1 MALPERDMLAALLP
15 AILLLSV
22 LLVAVSSDLRS
33 RRIPNNLILAGWCVA
48 LVWHALAAPGA
59 WAFDPVSPGGVGF
72 LLALLAGAI
81 LLVAFMPFY
90 VLRIMGAGDVKLMSV
105 VGTFFGVSS
114 DAWTQ
119 LIGVSL
125 FVLAAGGLL
134 AAARMLAT
142 RSSAAVLAN
151 LRLIFSGYAGR
162 ALGMPAPS
170 FDPRTDSA
178 DRMPYAVAIATGTL
192 LYLVAKWAGW
202 ITVL

>member
-1 MALPERDMLAALLP
+1 
-15 AILLLSV
+15 
-22 LLVAVSSDLRS
+22 
-33 RRIPNNLILAGWCVA
+33 
-48 LVWHALAAPGA
+48 
-59 WAFDPVSPGGVGF
+59 
-72 LLALLAGAI
+72 
-81 LLVAFMPFY
+81 MPFY

-105 VGTFFGVSS
+105 VGMFFGVSS

-142 RSSAAVLAN
+142 GSSAAVLAN

-170 FDPRTDSA
+170 FDPRADSA